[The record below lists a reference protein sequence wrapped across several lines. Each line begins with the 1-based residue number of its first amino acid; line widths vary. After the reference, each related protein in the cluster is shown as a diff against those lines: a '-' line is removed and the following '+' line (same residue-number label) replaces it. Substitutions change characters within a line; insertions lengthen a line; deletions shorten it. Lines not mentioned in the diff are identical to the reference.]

1 MLIELLFCKKSY
13 FMVVP
18 SMAGFGNYMAPV
30 LVGAPD
36 MFVRFIFI
44 RKLIQNQLTPAG
56 IFEGKP
62 SK

>member
-1 MLIELLFCKKSY
+1 
-13 FMVVP
+13 MVVP